1 MSQFYYQQQRNED
14 IASLQC
20 MFGSPWT
27 FDLLGGV
34 LDYYNGNVDEAISRL
49 LILNEH
55 HNGNPQPLVE
65 RLVLSGTNNAHFFP
79 VAATAAKQR
88 SRNAATHKK
97 QPKASIPKSML
108 KKAPPPRRSTVAV
121 TMADT
126 YEPALIT
133 IDKQTRRRVGIHM
146 KLPDDFLRIPKTPLF
161 ATHSLD
167 LLRDMPPPLPAS
179 EGAAA
184 DEAPWRNHSSHLPST
199 IPQSQQQQQQQQQG
213 APTKF
218 QALRASMNFPTFQ
231 NKKQGNDSHSQ
242 NNNTHPPTPV
252 HNNNNINNNVA
263 VPATTMLS
271 KFSVPKMAVPT
282 LHLPKLVAKKND
294 DDTIGTTTEGGWSL
308 STMSSSLKTST
319 SLTGMRLRSH
329 STDHSSPEQ
338 AIPSGET
345 TSKWS
350 LSSAIGSTVRM
361 SPKGQNHNSNNHNSN
376 NNNSNNS
383 NNNNQQ
389 QEQKQ
394 YKHSTQD
401 AYGTIPKVQHR
412 GITLRELKQ
421 LVQDVQCLCVKEQWK
436 STESGRVLPPEQ
448 VTMYDLVKHLIL
460 PRTHGHV
467 CSYIEAAFGDYR
479 NVRDNGENGYHG
491 PKGQHSQ
498 WFVSH
503 TWTDSILHVA
513 HCIEQ
518 HALDHEF
525 DSDTTMYWVC
535 ALAMNQ
541 YSNNSGA
548 SIAIE
553 TIDESSLKNPL
564 MMLDVMNAS
573 DGVLAILDNKSIYF
587 QRSWCLWELFLALER
602 SRASY
607 RGDGYHYFI
616 DIYTTNDD
624 GKVVGLTDGFVEVDK
639 YRPSKQD
646 AKPKEN
652 SPVHNHTNKEAL
664 LFQKQPCNQLEWSEF
679 RTQRQAQFHYQ
690 TCLEALSAN
699 LEWSHASME
708 EDTRRILNTIVQ
720 YSTNGNDIYSAR
732 AHEAEALT
740 THPGYSRVNAMI
752 RGTFAA
758 KAYRHAL
765 EEISGAGDLAQ
776 EELRKIQAILSTS
789 PIENL
794 EVSFAGCSAFQIRE
808 ALKFSESLPMTL
820 RSLDL
825 DYSFLEFQYAEEF
838 ATSFGR
844 LDKLEAFKIN
854 CAYCAKLENLDRL
867 WEELGKLVNLRRLV
881 IVAQPNK
888 KLTSIDGLTA
898 ALCNMPNLESLELEF
913 DCYGD
918 YSKLVAM
925 AKGEASLN
933 NLSSTYLRMTGKAST
948 SRDAHQQFDRLSKLT
963 DLDIG
968 GGYISDSS
976 IQKLMKMLVKN
987 FGKTGLTLKLRFL
1000 GSLGK
1005 KLKPVENIEDLQ
1017 QALQRI
1023 RNGLKLFS

>member
-20 MFGSPWT
+20 MFGPPWT
-27 FDLLGGV
+27 VDLLGGV

-65 RLVLSGTNNAHFFP
+65 RLLLSGTNNNNARSHSFP
-79 VAATAAKQR
+79 LPALAATAKRGGR
-88 SRNAATHKK
+88 SKNAAGNTKNST
-97 QPKASIPKSML
+97 ASIPKSML

-126 YEPALIT
+126 FEPAVIT

-161 ATHSLD
+161 ATNSLD
-167 LLRDMPPPLPAS
+167 LLRDMPPPFPTPDDNES
-179 EGAAA
+179 
-184 DEAPWRNHSSHLPST
+184 PSWRTNGSSSKTTPL
-199 IPQSQQQQQQQQQG
+199 QQG

-231 NKKQGNDSHSQ
+231 NKKPGNDNTLQ
-242 NNNTHPPTPV
+242 NNHTHQPTPV
-252 HNNNNINNNVA
+252 HNKNTAPV
-263 VPATTMLS
+263 TTMLS
-271 KFSVPKMAVPT
+271 KFSVPKMTVPT
-282 LHLPKLVAKKND
+282 LHLPTLAAKKNNEE
-294 DDTIGTTTEGGWSL
+294 DTTSNTETTTTKGGGWSL
-308 STMSSSLKTST
+308 SNMSLKTPT
-319 SLTGMRLRSH
+319 SLTGIHSQLRARNN
-329 STDHSSPEQ
+329 STDHPAQEQ
-338 AIPSGET
+338 AVLSGQKT
-345 TSKWS
+345 GKWS
-350 LSSAIGSTVRM
+350 LSAIGSSVRM
-361 SPKGQNHNSNNHNSN
+361 SPKGQNTDS
-376 NNNSNNS
+376 
-383 NNNNQQ
+383 NQQ
-389 QEQKQ
+389 QQQEHNQ
-394 YKHSTQD
+394 YENSTQD
-401 AYGTIPKVQHR
+401 AYGAIPKVQHR
-412 GITLRELKQ
+412 GITVRELKQ
-421 LVQDVQCLCVKEQWK
+421 LVQDVKHLCVKEQWK
-436 STESGRVLPPEQ
+436 STESGRVLRPEQ
-448 VTMYDLVKHLIL
+448 VTMYDLVKHFIL
-460 PRTHGHV
+460 PRTHAHA
-467 CSYIEAAFGDYR
+467 CSYIEATFGESR
-479 NVRDNGENGYHG
+479 NVRDNEHANGSIQ
-491 PKGQHSQ
+491 KGQHAQ

-503 TWTDSILHVA
+503 AWTDSVFHVTS
-513 HCIEQ
+513 CVEQ
-518 HALDHEF
+518 HALDHDF
-525 DSDTTMYWVC
+525 DSDTAMYWVC

-541 YSNNSGA
+541 YSSSGA

-573 DGVLAILDNKSIYF
+573 EGVLAVIDKNSIYF
-587 QRSWCLWELFLALER
+587 RRSWCLWEFFLAIER

-607 RGDGYHYFI
+607 RGDGHHYFI
-616 DIYTTNDD
+616 DVYTTNDD
-624 GKVVGLTDGFVEVDK
+624 SKVVGLTDGFVAIDK
-639 YRPSKQD
+639 YKPSKQD
-646 AKPKEN
+646 AKQKEN
-652 SPVHNHTNKEAL
+652 SPTHAHISKEAVV
-664 LFQKQPCNQLEWSEF
+664 FQRQPCNQLEWSEF
-679 RTQRQAQFHYQ
+679 RTQRQAQFQHQ
-690 TCLEALSAN
+690 TCVEALNVN
-699 LEWSHASME
+699 LESSHASME
-708 EDTRRILNTIVQ
+708 EDTRRIMNSIVQ
-720 YSTNGNDIYSAR
+720 YSTNGNDIFSAR

-740 THPGYSRVNAMI
+740 THPGYSRVNAMVQ
-752 RGTFAA
+752 GTFAA

-765 EEISGAGDLAQ
+765 EETTGSRDLAQ
-776 EELRKIQAILSTS
+776 ERLQKIQAILSNS

-808 ALKFSESLPMTL
+808 ALKFSESLPTSL

-825 DYSFLEFQYAEEF
+825 DYSYLEFQYAEEF
-838 ATSFGR
+838 ATGFGR
-844 LDKLEAFKIN
+844 LDKLESFKIN

-867 WEELGKLVNLRRLV
+867 WEELGKLVSLRRLV

-888 KLTSIDGLTA
+888 KLTSVDGLAA
-898 ALCNMPNLESLELEF
+898 ALSNMPNLENLELEF

-933 NLSSTYLRMTGKAST
+933 NMSSTYLRMTGKVSN
-948 SRDAHQQFDRLSKLT
+948 SRDIQRQFDRLSKLT
-963 DLDIG
+963 DLDLG

-976 IQKLMKMLVKN
+976 IQKLMKVLVKK
-987 FGKTGLTLKLRFL
+987 FDKTALTLKLRFL